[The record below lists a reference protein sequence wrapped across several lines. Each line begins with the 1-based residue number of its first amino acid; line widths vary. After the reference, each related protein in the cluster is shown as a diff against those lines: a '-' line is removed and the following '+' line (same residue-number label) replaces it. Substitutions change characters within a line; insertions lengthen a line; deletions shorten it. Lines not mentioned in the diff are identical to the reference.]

1 MPPERARV
9 LRVVLDTNVL
19 VSGLIIPGKPRELLT
34 RITRKEL
41 ALVISKEILDEF
53 IKVMNREKFA
63 EYATEE
69 QVDRFVES
77 IGRMAELV
85 ELKSNVKVVK
95 EDPKDDVVIS
105 TAIDARADWIISGDH
120 HLLGLKE
127 FRGIK
132 ILAVGEA
139 LRRLRK
145 DK

>member
-1 MPPERARV
+1 MKRYMPPERARV

-34 RITRKEL
+34 RIARKEL

-53 IKVMNREKFA
+53 IRVMKREKFA
-63 EYATEE
+63 EYAAEE

-95 EDPKDDVVIS
+95 EDPS
-105 TAIDARADWIISGDH
+105 
-120 HLLGLKE
+120 L
-127 FRGIK
+127 
-132 ILAVGEA
+132 
-139 LRRLRK
+139 
-145 DK
+145 